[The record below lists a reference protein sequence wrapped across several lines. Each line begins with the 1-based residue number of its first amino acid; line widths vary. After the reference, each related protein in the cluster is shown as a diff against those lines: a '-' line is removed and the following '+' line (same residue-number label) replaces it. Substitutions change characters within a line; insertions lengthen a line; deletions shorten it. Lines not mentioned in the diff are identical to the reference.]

1 MKRIFIVCVTCFSFL
16 LASSTFVHGE
26 ELPKEKSEGLLV
38 GTLKNVGTELKSTTK
53 SIEMVVEESVH
64 SVKETVKDTVVF
76 TEQTVKSL
84 PRSAENDTESS
95 LLNNTRSLLE
105 NTVDNT
111 LPVVKKTADAVTET
125 IRNTTTE
132 VTNTADTIVNG
143 LPEIPVVSPVV
154 EGVKEVGKQTTTEAL
169 RTVNKTVDSVIAELP
184 TVPVVTPV
192 VEEVG
197 NTVTETVSAI
207 QPNQVKPVA
216 DETEKSPASIPKDAV
231 TDTVETVSKGLRN
244 DSRTMNVE
252 SDKSF
257 RGQKNAIQV
266 IPEEEADLVKR
277 EEPVVDEQTGLD
289 DRTSTLPDEVET
301 FRALPISKD
310 TSKSFSMKIV
320 APELTNYTVGDSV
333 NIQKE
338 KNQKPSLPTEPQQK
352 WKDLSVATITSSM
365 SSIASSP
372 LQISGHNDL
381 NFGVVV
387 DVFSLLISN
396 DGQWIP
402 SDDHAMIQWTH
413 APPGQP
419 PQQTPF

>member
-1 MKRIFIVCVTCFSFL
+1 
-16 LASSTFVHGE
+16 
-26 ELPKEKSEGLLV
+26 
-38 GTLKNVGTELKSTTK
+38 
-53 SIEMVVEESVH
+53 
-64 SVKETVKDTVVF
+64 
-76 TEQTVKSL
+76 
-84 PRSAENDTESS
+84 
-95 LLNNTRSLLE
+95 
-105 NTVDNT
+105 
-111 LPVVKKTADAVTET
+111 
-125 IRNTTTE
+125 
-132 VTNTADTIVNG
+132 
-143 LPEIPVVSPVV
+143 
-154 EGVKEVGKQTTTEAL
+154 

-320 APELTNYTVGDSV
+320 APELTNYTVGDYV